1 MRSTLT
7 RIGEN
12 SKMIITG
19 DTKQIDIKK
28 TIFVDT
34 VIRMFSEKSES
45 VHFYSKQR
53 ILLEAKIVMIEEEFD
68 TWEENS
74 IK

>member
-19 DTKQIDIKK
+19 DTKQIDIKNK
-28 TIFVDT
+28 RLSSLDT
-34 VIRMFSEKSES
+34 VIRMFSENQESE
-45 VHFYSKQR
+45 HFYSKQR
-53 ILLEAKIVMIEEEFD
+53 ILLEAKL
-68 TWEENS
+68 
-74 IK
+74 